1 MARMTREEFLD
12 LLARSNPR
20 TRKTTT
26 RIVEGK
32 ASEDGA
38 AFVQEEL
45 NCVDPSMTVR
55 SVNLMAT
62 RFCDADHVLDQT
74 TRLVARCRICNALTC
89 SAPGC
94 SFTCARCHAPVCA
107 AHASVYGE
115 GEAYCPRCHPRALLR
130 WLVLGERRRGEG
142 RADRE

>member
-26 RIVEGK
+26 RIIEGR
-32 ASEDGA
+32 ASEDNT

-45 NCVDPSMTVR
+45 NFVDPSMTVR
-55 SVNLMAT
+55 SVNLIAT
-62 RFCDADHVLDQT
+62 RFCDSDHVLDQT

-94 SFTCARCHAPVCA
+94 SFTCARCRAPVCA
-107 AHASVYGE
+107 AHIRVYDE
-115 GEAYCPRCHPRALLR
+115 KEAYCSRCMPLAWLR
-130 WLVLGERRRGEG
+130 WLIVGKRG
-142 RADRE
+142 